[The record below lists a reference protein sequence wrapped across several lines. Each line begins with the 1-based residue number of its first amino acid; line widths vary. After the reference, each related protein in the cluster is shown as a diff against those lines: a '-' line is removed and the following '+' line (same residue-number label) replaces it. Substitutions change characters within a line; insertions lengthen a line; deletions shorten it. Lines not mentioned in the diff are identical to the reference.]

1 LCHPE
6 LRREL
11 RPAAVNHFLTFLY
24 VPAPLTMF
32 DSIEELPAG
41 HLIIAERGEVTS
53 AGTGSSATKSMPT

>member
-1 LCHPE
+1 VPPE

-41 HLIIAERGEVTS
+41 L
-53 AGTGSSATKSMPT
+53 